1 MTAVALVLALALGA
15 VAFQLARAQTQGTQ
29 EPEGLDGVGG
39 DMLHQDLD
47 YYEDGMRK
55 RVGFVTSSMSRA
67 NSARSNSR
75 MESQ

>member
-1 MTAVALVLALALGA
+1 VTAVALVLAIALGA
-15 VAFQLARAQTQGTQ
+15 VAFQLARAQAQGTQ

-55 RVGFVTSSMSRA
+55 RVGFKVR
-67 NSARSNSR
+67 
-75 MESQ
+75 